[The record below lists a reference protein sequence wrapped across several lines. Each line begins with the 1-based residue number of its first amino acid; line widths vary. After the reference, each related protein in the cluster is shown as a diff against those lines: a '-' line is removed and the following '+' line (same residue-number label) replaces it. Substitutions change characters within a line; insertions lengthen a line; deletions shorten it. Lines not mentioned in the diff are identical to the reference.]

1 MSDTLQ
7 KLRTIISEVF
17 GIQPHDID
25 AGTKLISIGA
35 DSLDHVELVMAL
47 DDEFGTNISDEDAA
61 KWQHEEGTVQDI
73 INYLEENTD

>member
-1 MSDTLQ
+1 MSEHLP

-17 GIQPHDID
+17 GIQPQNIE
-25 AGTKLISIGA
+25 AGTLIKDIGA

-61 KWQHEEGTVQDI
+61 KWQNEEGTVQDI
-73 INYLEENTD
+73 LDYLEEHAA

>member
-1 MSDTLQ
+1 MSEHLP

-17 GIQPHDID
+17 GIQPQNIE
-25 AGTKLISIGA
+25 AGTLIKDISA

-61 KWQHEEGTVQDI
+61 KWQNEEGTVQDI
-73 INYLEENTD
+73 LNYLEEHAA